1 MIAFETAM
9 TFLGF
14 AFALA
19 LVPGPDNIFVLTQS
33 ALHGRMS
40 GIFVTLGLVTGLIF
54 HTSAVA
60 FGVAAIFQT
69 SAFAFSALK
78 YIGAAYLLYL
88 AYLSFRAGKSSITTD
103 NAPRETAFALYKRGL
118 IMNIANPKV
127 TIFFL
132 AFLPQFVDP
141 AMGGMIAQFYQLG
154 GLMMV
159 VTFFVFSG
167 VALAAGLIGGW
178 LRGSPSAMIWMNR
191 CAGMIFVGLAAKL
204 ALAQK

>member
-1 MIAFETAM
+1 MIEVETAF
-9 TFLGF
+9 TFIGF
-14 AFALA
+14 AIALA
-19 LVPGPDNIFVLTQS
+19 MVPGPDNIFVLTQS
-33 ALHGRMS
+33 ALHGRLS
-40 GIFVTLGLVTGLIF
+40 GIFVTLGLVTGLVF

-69 SAFAFSALK
+69 SQVAFSALK

-88 AYLSFRAGKSSITTD
+88 AYMSFRAGKSKLAASD
-103 NAPRETAFALYKRGL
+103 APRETAFALYKRGL

-141 AMGGMIAQFYQLG
+141 MQGGIIAQFYQLG
-154 GLMMV
+154 VLMML
-159 VTFFVFSG
+159 VTFGVFSS
-167 VALAAGLIGGW
+167 VALAAGFLGGW
-178 LRGSPSAMIWMNR
+178 LRGSPSAMQWMNR
-191 CAGMIFVGLAAKL
+191 CAGVIFVALAVKL

>member
-1 MIAFETAM
+1 MIEIETAI

-19 LVPGPDNIFVLTQS
+19 MVPGPDNIFVLTQS
-33 ALHGRMS
+33 ALHGRLC
-40 GIFVTLGLVTGLIF
+40 GVCVTLGLVTGLIF

-69 SAFAFSALK
+69 SLIAFSVLK
-78 YIGAAYLLYL
+78 YAGAAYLLYL
-88 AYLSFRAGKSSITTD
+88 AYMSFRSGKSTLAASD
-103 NAPRETAFALYKRGL
+103 APRESAFALYKRGL

-132 AFLPQFVDP
+132 AFLPLFVDP
-141 AMGGMIAQFYQLG
+141 TRGGIIAQFYQLG
-154 GLMMV
+154 ALMMV
-159 VTFFVFSG
+159 MTFIVFSS
-167 VALAAGLIGGW
+167 VALAAGFIGGW
-178 LRGSPSAMIWMNR
+178 LRGSPSAMMWMNR
-191 CAGMIFVGLAAKL
+191 CAGVIFVALAAKL